1 MRARLRAASWPLLTI
16 TVGAI
21 GGIIAAW
28 LSIPLGW
35 LIGAMIFTGTLC
47 CFYDQARV
55 PVGLRYLGQTVIG
68 LSAGLSLTPV
78 LLSHALTF
86 TPYILGGVFISIGL
100 GLALSC
106 FLARAAY
113 LDPTTAF
120 FASVPGGVAE
130 MSNLA
135 ERYGGDVAAVAI
147 AQTLR
152 IFMAVLTVPLLARF
166 FGHAAGHSATVAT
179 GILAT
184 PGLLALLAALAALL
198 SWIFM
203 RRRIP
208 NAWLLGAMA
217 VGAGAALMTATRFS
231 VPSWSLDLAQILIGT
246 SLGARLRR
254 KALRSHRRLLPATIA
269 STALLLA
276 GNLVFGLILV
286 ALTGAGLTT
295 AILSTSPGGLA
306 EMSLT
311 AIALKADI
319 SLVVAFHLA
328 RTLIVA
334 LSSLPLYAATRRL
347 SGYKASP

>member
-1 MRARLRAASWPLLTI
+1 MRDRLSAAAWPLLTI
-16 TVGAI
+16 VI
-21 GGIIAAW
+21 GTFGGVLMAC
-28 LSIPLGW
+28 LNIPLGW
-35 LIGAMIFTGTLC
+35 LIGAMVFTGALC
-47 CFYDQARV
+47 CFCDQARV

-78 LLSHALTF
+78 LLSYALAF
-86 TPYILGGVFISIGL
+86 TPYILGGVLISIGM
-100 GLALSC
+100 GLALSGL
-106 FLARAAY
+106 LARTAH
-113 LDPTTAF
+113 LDATTAF

-152 IFMAVLTVPLLARF
+152 IFMAVLTVPFLARV
-166 FGHAAGHSATVAT
+166 FGRTAGHPASLAAGT
-179 GILAT
+179 LAT
-184 PGLLALLAALAALL
+184 PGLLVLLAALAALL
-198 SWIFM
+198 SWILM

-217 VGAGAALMTATRFS
+217 VGTGAALTTATRFS
-231 VPSWSLDLAQILIGT
+231 VPAWSLDLAQILIGT

-254 KALRSHRRLLPATIA
+254 KALRSHHRLLPATIA

-276 GNLVFGLILV
+276 GNLVLGLILA

-311 AIALKADI
+311 AITLKADV

-347 SGYKASP
+347 SGHKASP

>member
-1 MRARLRAASWPLLTI
+1 MRDRLSAVSWPLSTI
-16 TVGAI
+16 AVGTF
-21 GGIIAAW
+21 GGIIIAW
-28 LSIPLGW
+28 LNVPLGW
-35 LIGAMIFTGTLC
+35 LIGAMVFTGALC
-47 CFYDQARV
+47 CFFEQARV

-68 LSAGLSLTPV
+68 LSAGLCLTPL

-86 TPYILGGVFISIGL
+86 TPYILGGVFISIGM
-100 GLALSC
+100 GLALSG
-106 FLARAAY
+106 FLARAAH
-113 LDPTTAF
+113 LDSTTAF

-152 IFMAVLTVPLLARF
+152 IFMAVLTVPFLARV
-166 FGHAAGHSATVAT
+166 FGRSAAHNAPLVAGT
-179 GILAT
+179 LAT
-184 PGLLALLAALAALL
+184 PGLLAPLAALAALV
-198 SWIFM
+198 SWILM

-217 VGAGAALMTATRFS
+217 VGAAVALATQTRFI
-231 VPSWSLDLAQILIGT
+231 VPTWSLDLAQILIGT

-254 KALRSHRRLLPATIA
+254 KALRSHRRLPPATIA
-269 STALLLA
+269 ATALLLV
-276 GNLVFGLILV
+276 GNLVLGLILV
-286 ALTGAGLTT
+286 VLTGTGLTT
-295 AILSTSPGGLA
+295 AILSTSPGGIA

-311 AIALKADI
+311 AIELKADV

-334 LSSLPLYAATRRL
+334 LSSLPLYMATRRL
-347 SGYKASP
+347 SGHKTSP